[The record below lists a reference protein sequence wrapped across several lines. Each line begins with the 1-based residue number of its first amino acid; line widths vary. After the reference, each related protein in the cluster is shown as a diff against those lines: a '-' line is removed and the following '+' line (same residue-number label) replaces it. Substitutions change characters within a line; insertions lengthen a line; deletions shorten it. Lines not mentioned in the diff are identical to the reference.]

1 MSNATES
8 STNQNGKNKDQ
19 SENPYEILDQYLEAA
34 YKTARADSNPVQL
47 TPEQEIKKLK
57 VIISNFYVSLLTYTQ
72 SYNFVHKRLFLV
84 FFSKFSGLKIFD

>member
-1 MSNATES
+1 MQWMSNATES

-34 YKTARADSNPVQL
+34 YKTAQADSNPVQL

-57 VIISNFYVSLLTYTQ
+57 VRVQNSQ
-72 SYNFVHKRLFLV
+72 SIFLGIEV
-84 FFSKFSGLKIFD
+84 